1 MKNLKIIKDSKSL
14 IKEVKKYKLQKKKIG
29 FVPTLG
35 GLHKGH
41 IKLIRL
47 AQKKS
52 DIVIVSIFLNPL
64 QFNSKKDF
72 SNYPIKYF

>member
-47 AQKKS
+47 AQKK
-52 DIVIVSIFLNPL
+52 LRYC
-64 QFNSKKDF
+64 NS
-72 SNYPIKYF
+72 